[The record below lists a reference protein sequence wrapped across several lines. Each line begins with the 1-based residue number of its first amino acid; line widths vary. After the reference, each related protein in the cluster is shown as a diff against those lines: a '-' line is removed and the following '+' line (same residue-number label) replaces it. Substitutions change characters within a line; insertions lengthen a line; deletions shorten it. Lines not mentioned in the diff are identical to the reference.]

1 MTHEFK
7 IIGIAVR
14 TTNANGQAATD
25 LGKLW
30 GQFISEAVSKIP
42 NVISEEVIAVY
53 TDYESDYQGTY
64 TAIIGKK
71 VSSLD
76 EIPKGMIG
84 REFPAKKF
92 QKFIAKGE
100 MPNAVVQTWKA
111 IWEQDEVLNRV
122 YQYDFEVYGEK
133 CQNGIESEVEIF
145 ISVK

>member
-1 MTHEFK
+1 MTNEFK

-30 GQFISEAVSKIP
+30 GQFMSEAISNIP
-42 NVISEEVIAVY
+42 NAISEEIIAMY
-53 TDYESDYQGTY
+53 TDYEIDYQGDY

-71 VSSLD
+71 VGSLD
-76 EIPKGMIG
+76 EIPNGMIG
-84 REFPAKKF
+84 REFPAAKF

-100 MPNAVVQTWKA
+100 MPNAVVETWKA
-111 IWEQDEVLNRV
+111 IWQQDATLHRA

-133 CQNGIESEVEIF
+133 SQNGNQSEVDIF